1 MLFPETSH
9 AAQTMEKSSRTPL
22 HEQISSSSSSS
33 ISTKDVNPEY
43 VIKILGFFKDMA
55 VYDSAV
61 QKYPSKDLYSLL
73 LCDNLKA
80 LDIQHGRLSCL
91 LTVKPVISNFYGGL
105 HGGAAAAVAEKVSI
119 ACARTV
125 VPEDKELFL
134 GELSMSYLSAA
145 PTNAK
150 LVVDG
155 SVVRSGRNITVVAIN
170 FKLTNSGKL
179 VHTARATFYNSP
191 VSKL

>member
-1 MLFPETSH
+1 MKM
-9 AAQTMEKSSRTPL
+9 AKTPSVPPQ
-22 HEQISSSSSSS
+22 EQISSSFSS
-33 ISTKDVNPEY
+33 ISTTTMTKTIIKDMNSEH
-43 VIKILGFFKDMA
+43 IISLLGFLED
-55 VYDSAV
+55 VGVSDSTV
-61 QKYPSKDLYSLL
+61 RNYVSKDLYSPL
-73 LCDNLKA
+73 LCSNLQT
-80 LDIQHGRLSCL
+80 LDVRPGYISCL
-91 LTVKPVISNFYGGL
+91 LSVKPAISNFYGGL

>member
-91 LTVKPVISNFYGGL
+91 LTVKPVISVNFFSQLLSDFLFNCLQIVFALSGFYL
-105 HGGAAAAVAEKVSI
+105 VAE
-119 ACARTV
+119 
-125 VPEDKELFL
+125 E
-134 GELSMSYLSAA
+134 M
-145 PTNAK
+145 
-150 LVVDG
+150 
-155 SVVRSGRNITVVAIN
+155 
-170 FKLTNSGKL
+170 
-179 VHTARATFYNSP
+179 
-191 VSKL
+191 